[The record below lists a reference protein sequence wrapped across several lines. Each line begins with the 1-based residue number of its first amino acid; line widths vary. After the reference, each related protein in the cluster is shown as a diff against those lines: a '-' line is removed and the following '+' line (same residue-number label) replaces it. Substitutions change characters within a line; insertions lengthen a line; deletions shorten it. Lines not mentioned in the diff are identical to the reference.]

1 MKTHQKLLLAF
12 AVLAFTLAAM
22 LPSVSANAASPT
34 PTPKPKEIAVKFA
47 PVTKAVLVA
56 TAPYSATFRVT
67 GSYTC
72 DKVRVTQKVVG
83 KTIYIDIWD
92 IKNRGNDCT
101 GNSSYSR
108 TFEFKPLVPGA
119 YTVLVNT
126 NPETGKASKKI
137 KNVIVPVGATP
148 TPAAA
153 P

>member
-1 MKTHQKLLLAF
+1 MKTHQKLFLAF

-47 PVTKAVLVA
+47 PATKAVLVA
-56 TAPYSATFRVT
+56 TSPYSATIRVT

-72 DKVRVTQKVVG
+72 DKVRVSQKVVG
-83 KTIYIDIWD
+83 KTTYIEIWD
-92 IKNRGNDCT
+92 TKNRGNDCT

-108 TFEFKPLVPGA
+108 TFEFKPLVPGK

-126 NPETGKASKKI
+126 NPETGKADRKI
-137 KNVIVPVGATP
+137 KDVIVPVGATA
-148 TPAAA
+148 TPA